1 MLKQLYNVKLTKTM
15 KLKKIFS
22 LASILSRFINKSTT
36 QKKHVAAVIENGK
49 LHCVRPNNPG
59 VHAEYLSYIS
69 YYNCSKCTKNLK
81 NKRNCKIL
89 IVIRYENGIF
99 KNSKPCKECIE
110 KLKYF
115 VKKIV
120 YSTGDPLR
128 PFVCEK
134 LDNLQNTWQS
144 NLVRKF
150 QDRVYSK

>member
-1 MLKQLYNVKLTKTM
+1 MLTQLNNVKSFKTM

-22 LASILSRFINKSTT
+22 LASILSRFIYKSTT

-59 VHAEYLSYIS
+59 VHAEYLSYI
-69 YYNCSKCTKNLK
+69 NFSKCTKHLK

-89 IVIRYENGIF
+89 LVIRFENGIF

-110 KLKYF
+110 KLKSS

-134 LDNLQNTWQS
+134 LNNLENSWQS
-144 NLVRKF
+144 NLIRKF
-150 QDRVYSK
+150 KDRVYCK

>member
-1 MLKQLYNVKLTKTM
+1 MLTQLNNVKSFKTM

-49 LHCVRPNNPG
+49 LHYVRPNNPG

-69 YYNCSKCTKNLK
+69 YYNCSKCSKLSK
-81 NKRNCKIL
+81 NKKNCKIL
-89 IVIRYENGIF
+89 LVIRFENGIF

-110 KLKYF
+110 KLKYS

-134 LDNLQNTWQS
+134 LNSLENSWQS
-144 NLVRKF
+144 NLIRKF
-150 QDRVYSK
+150 PDRVYCK